1 MKRLF
6 YLVLVLASFMGA
18 KAINQDSEGY
28 YLLGSVQDWEAF
40 SQLVANGNYAAN
52 ARMTADIDLG
62 ESQAQIGHPSESPSF
77 YYKGIFD
84 GQGHTLTVHYVPTG
98 ANCLAPFPSISCAT
112 LKNLHIDGTIVNSD
126 GYQPAAVGRI
136 ASGTS
141 TLENIWSSLDI
152 TNTGSS
158 WRECAGLVGCVD
170 GYKGGHLVMKD
181 CLYTGNLTSSGSY
194 DGCFVGYINSGGS
207 ATVSNCLS
215 TGTFTITGSSPA
227 IRGDYTNCYILQF
240 PATIPDNMKIAD
252 NTLSDGA
259 LATALQNGRSESV
272 WVQDA
277 VLGRPMLKVF
287 ATPQVPGMHTAYA
300 IWCEDN
306 ATLYFDYLE
315 TGLKAGDTYDG
326 HTVTAAWFG
335 VDVMNS
341 PQKSVP
347 AWNTI
352 CKEKAQTV
360 VFKKGFKEVRPT
372 SLYAW
377 FYNFSLLNDIVGIEN
392 LNTSNATTMA
402 SMFYYCQ
409 ALTSIDVS
417 HFDTKN
423 VTNMQ
428 WMFGF
433 CKSLKE
439 LNIDGF
445 DISSLVITKYMF
457 YFCTDLAAIYCD
469 KDWFQKI
476 SAGSS
481 TEKMFTDCW
490 SLVGEN
496 YKYQSGNSNN
506 GYFANTSFYFTS
518 VAKEDIVYAIY
529 CENNSTLSFDVIKK
543 NLKVG
548 HWYGDYKIA
557 KLWRDEVIVNSPQ
570 QPDWSNSYQYQA
582 INGKVTTVRFT
593 EAFREVKPTSGSYWF
608 YGMGMLSSIEGIENL
623 NTSEMTS
630 MDYMFDGCRIIKSLD
645 LSSFNTSKVTTMRYM
660 FSYCRG
666 LKTLNL
672 DSFDTSNVTNMYAM
686 FSGCDMLKDL
696 EIGRL
701 NTSNVT
707 NMSYMFNKVGQEV
720 IDGCTIDL
728 SNFDTSNVTD
738 MSYMFENCGMI
749 TIDVSPLNTSNVTN
763 MESMFNCCRRLK
775 EIDISTFNTSNVTTM
790 SKMFANCD
798 KMTFIDLGSPDVSKL
813 TSLSEMFW
821 YCIEMTTI
829 FCDVDMSRGGE
840 VRGNSMFGYCS
851 MLKGAISFES
861 SKVNSEYANPTTG
874 YFTPLSQ
881 RVRYTMPEAGIGTFS
896 SAYNTEI
903 PEGLTPYICVE
914 DSDCPL
920 NRWPSDIGSYVW
932 AKETGRIVPKKT
944 GILLVGE
951 PGKTYTIKV
960 TTEEAPYVR
969 NNLLIPA
976 TDDTHLTSLSSDRNR
991 TDLALCGDVFL
1002 AVGNPGVDNFLPA
1015 GHAYLSLIV
1024 FHHIIHIVFNEEDIV
1039 GVDGIEEDRND
1050 DGFYYTPGGQRLAEK
1065 PRQSGI
1071 YIVGGK
1077 KVFIK

>member
-6 YLVLVLASFMGA
+6 CLVLVLASFMGA

-62 ESQAQIGHPSESPSF
+62 DSQAQIGHPSESPSF
-77 YYKGIFD
+77 YYKGTFD

-98 ANCLAPFPSISCAT
+98 ANCLAPFPSVSCAT

-126 GYQPAAVGRI
+126 GYQPSAVGRI
-136 ASGTS
+136 ASGT
-141 TLENIWSSLDI
+141 TTIENIWSSLDI

-181 CLYTGNLTSSGSY
+181 CLYTGYLTSSGSY
-194 DGCFVGYINSGGS
+194 DGCLVGYINSGGS

-215 TGTFTITGSSPA
+215 TGTFTITGSSPG

-240 PATIPDNMKIAD
+240 PATIPEDMKIGAD
-252 NTLSDGA
+252 ALYDGTVA
-259 LATALQNGRSESV
+259 AALQNGRGESV

-277 VLGRPMLKVF
+277 VLGRPMLKLF
-287 ATPQVPGMHTAYA
+287 ASPDVPGTQTAYA

-306 ATLYFDYLE
+306 ATLYFDFLE
-315 TGLKAGDTYDG
+315 TGLKAGDSYDG
-326 HTVTAAWFG
+326 HTVTAAWYG
-335 VDVMNS
+335 YAVMDS
-341 PQKSVP
+341 PRKNLP
-347 AWNTI
+347 AWNTT
-352 CKEKAQTV
+352 CQEKVQTV
-360 VFKKGFKEVRPT
+360 VFKEGFKEVRPT
-372 SLYAW
+372 SFYGW
-377 FYNFSLLNDIVGIEN
+377 FFKFPLLNDIVGIEN

-402 SMFYYCQ
+402 SMFYNCPS
-409 ALTSIDVS
+409 LKSIDVS

-423 VTNMQ
+423 VTDMQ
-428 WMFGF
+428 WMFASCTG
-433 CKSLKE
+433 LKE
-439 LNIDGF
+439 LYLDNF

-457 YFCTDLAAIYCD
+457 YYCSNLAAIYCD
-469 KDWFQKI
+469 KNWFQKI
-476 SAGSS
+476 SAGSN
-481 TEKMFTDCW
+481 TEAMFRDCS
-490 SLVGEN
+490 SLVGDN
-496 YKYQSGNSNN
+496 YQYHSGNSNT
-506 GYFANTSFYFTS
+506 GYFASPDMYFTT
-518 VAKEDIVYAIY
+518 VAKEDIVYAIF
-529 CENNSTLSFDVIKK
+529 CEGNSTLSFDVIKK

-548 HWYGDYKIA
+548 HWYGDKKITQTW
-557 KLWRDEVIVNSPQ
+557 KNDDIVNSPQ
-570 QPDWSNSYQYQA
+570 WPAWTG
-582 INGKVTTVRFT
+582 IKEKVATLCFK
-593 EAFREVKPTSGSYWF
+593 EAFKDVKPVNGTNWF
-608 YGMGMLSSIEGIENL
+608 YGMSTLSSIEGIENL

-696 EIGRL
+696 EIGSL

-763 MESMFNCCRRLK
+763 MGSMFNCCRRLK

-813 TSLSEMFW
+813 TSLGEMFW
-821 YCIEMTTI
+821 YCINLTTI

-840 VRGNSMFGYCS
+840 VWGNSMFGYCS

-861 SKVNSEYANPTTG
+861 GKVNSEYANPTTG

-881 RVRYTMPEAGIGTFS
+881 RVRYTVPEAGIGTFS
-896 SAYNTEI
+896 SAYNTKI

-914 DSDCPL
+914 DSNCPL
-920 NRWPSDIGSYVW
+920 NVWPDEIGSYVW
-932 AKETGRIVPKKT
+932 AKEIGRIVPERT

-960 TTEEAPYVR
+960 TTEEATYVR

-976 TDDTHLTSLSSDRNR
+976 VEDTHLTSLSSDRVC
-991 TDLALCGDVFL
+991 TDLSLYGDVFL
-1002 AVGNPGVDNFLPA
+1002 GVKDSRVSNFLPA
-1015 GHAYLSLIV
+1015 GHAYLTLLF
-1024 FHHIIHIVFNEEDIV
+1024 FHYIINIVFNEEDII
-1039 GVDGIEEDRND
+1039 GIGSIEEDRGS
-1050 DGFYYTPGGQRLAEK
+1050 DGFYYTLDGQRLAEK

-1077 KVFIK
+1077 KIFIK